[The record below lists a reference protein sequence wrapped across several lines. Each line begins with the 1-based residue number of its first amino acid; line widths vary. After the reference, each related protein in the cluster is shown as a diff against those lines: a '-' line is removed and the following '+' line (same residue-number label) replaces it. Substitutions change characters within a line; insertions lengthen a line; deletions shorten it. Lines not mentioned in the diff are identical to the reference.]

1 MRKIVKGI
9 VFGTALS
16 VWSLSLWQM
25 VNATP
30 QATPALV
37 SKAFIVADRADTP
50 DFVSAVVSTGK
61 RNPYLLR
68 GMSGQPAANK
78 YNGLLIENET
88 AQSPTT
94 VSSLDFEY
102 KGNPNSNIV
111 VNYNRV
117 PSRIQGAAHLATS
130 SVPISAGRVLS
141 TTPDGFT
148 KISFTAN
155 QLGLPEFNSIQ
166 RIALIPPSQGR
177 SKLQVDSLR
186 VNFAEV
192 NKVMDSLFFDVGSGT
207 SGPVGAKPQ
216 AKLGSPA
223 DPTDVIVKNGYTQ
236 PVVAWLTLPTVC
248 TPNSQ
253 CILDVRQ
260 IFPGMTCVAGG
271 CFQGS
276 QTLSP
281 GQTLTYRPGPNPPG
295 IQGALLSFIDPPN
308 CGVTNAEFT
317 VNNVSQSAQFA
328 QETVNISVV
337 NGNHASV
344 KFDLNDGPGAKW
356 NTNFGT
362 VPYKSPFQN
371 YAGDNLNVIG
381 VFPKG
386 CTNCSFLTG
395 PPVCGFTPSQC
406 SGPNGSICTTPD
418 PNTCPQYCSFQRP
431 AANPGGNVN
440 ITYLGPPVAMPTKT
454 GKLNRILSP

>member
-1 MRKIVKGI
+1 MRRIVKGI

-30 QATPALV
+30 QAAPAMV
-37 SKAFIVADRADTP
+37 SKPFIAADRPDTP
-50 DFVSAVVSTGK
+50 DFESSVVSTAK
-61 RNPYLLR
+61 RSPYLFR
-68 GMSGQPAANK
+68 AMSTQPSADK

-88 AQSPTT
+88 AQNPAT
-94 VSSLDFEY
+94 VSTLDFEY
-102 KGNPNSNIV
+102 KGNPNSDIV

-117 PSRIQGAAHLATS
+117 PSRIQGAAHLATAS
-130 SVPISAGRVLS
+130 APISAGRVIS

-148 KISFTAN
+148 KISFTAQ

-166 RIALIPPSQGR
+166 KIAVIPPSQGR
-177 SKLQVDSLR
+177 SKLQVDSVR

-192 NKVMDSLFFDVGSGT
+192 NKVMNTLFFNVASGA

-216 AKLGSPA
+216 VKGSPA
-223 DPTDVIVKNGYTQ
+223 NPTSVVLKNSYSQ

-260 IFPGMTCVAGG
+260 IFPGMTCVPGG

-276 QTLSP
+276 QTLTP
-281 GQTLTYRPGPNPPG
+281 GQSVSYNPGPNPPG

-317 VNNVSQSAQFA
+317 LNNVSQSAQFA
-328 QETVNISVV
+328 QETVNLSVV
-337 NGNHASV
+337 NGNNAGV
-344 KFDLNDGPGAKW
+344 KFDLNDGQGAKW

-362 VPYKSPFQN
+362 VPYKGAFQN

-406 SGPNGSICTTPD
+406 SGPNGSICTNPD

-431 AANPGGNVN
+431 AANPGGTVT
-440 ITYLGPPVAMPTKT
+440 ISYLGPPAALPVGAM
-454 GKLNRILSP
+454 KLKKILAR